1 LALRLCFL
9 RVVGVHMATPGLV
22 SEPPWNHVDTSHS
35 TPFET
40 ASKDIAYSDNIWTIL
55 LVMASVMA
63 ALQIG
68 YLAGAVFCF
77 VIGDPG
83 GEVFDLPSELLQLR
97 SPSAGGQGHSV
108 KECKTVPGNC
118 SVGIM
123 GVLRACPSKA
133 SLRRTRRVP
142 LRRNLAEYQG
152 ARGPHGARPKCQQPT
167 SSESS

>member
-1 LALRLCFL
+1 MMTALAIETMLI
-9 RVVGVHMATPGLV
+9 GLV
-22 SEPPWNHVDTSHS
+22 LGLRFNVLVLVPATVIGSA
-35 TPFET
+35 F
-40 ASKDIAYSDNIWTIL
+40 AIAKGMAYSDNIWTIL

-97 SPSAGGQGHSV
+97 SPSAGGQGDSV